1 MKDVKTL
8 RLIYWVLFVGTALMF
23 LYSVRYSPEYRAYTT
38 SAALV
43 LWLSAMFL
51 NRYIKKLKKQSEE
64 ETD

>member
-1 MKDVKTL
+1 MKDVKML

-23 LYSVRYSPEYRAYTT
+23 LYSVRYSPEYRWYTT

-43 LWLSAMFL
+43 FWLLTMLL